1 MSQPSNTHSLITL
14 SLMHLSSPAAS
25 TKKPLSQLLA
35 VLALLVACPLLAIA
49 APEINVT
56 GNSVTIADGNL
67 TPSPTDHTDFGSALV
82 TGGTVVRTFTIQNL
96 GDANLTLT
104 NTPKVVVTGSH
115 AGDFTVT
122 ALPASPVAALGSTTF
137 QVTFNPS
144 TSGLRTATLTIL
156 NDDSDE
162 GSYDFAIHGNGLVEP
177 EINVTGNSVSIADG
191 DPAPGPADH
200 TDFGSTLVTG
210 ATVVR
215 TFTIQNLGNAD
226 LTLSGT
232 PKVAVSGTHAADFTV
247 TALPGSPVE
256 VGGSTTFQV
265 TFNPSASGTRTATLT
280 IPNDDTDEATYDFA
294 IQGFG
299 VINAPT
305 ATTFATINSV
315 TTDIVDRFVVGTNF
329 SGLTYA
335 PEDHGY
341 AATQFYTFLKATNGS
356 SYFSTITASTATTT
370 SRFDATTRS
379 FDSLT
384 YAAANLGYDPLR
396 FYAVSHDAAGVSTF
410 STVAPGGVVGVIT
423 DLFVLG
429 TNFAAITFA
438 ATDVGFGANLFY
450 YVRHDATGLSTFGTI
465 DPTPGGIITDRF
477 TVGFH
482 VDALVFTDL
491 TAPGYGANNFYY
503 LRHDASGESTF
514 GTIFVTGLT
523 TGTVTDRF
531 SVGSYASE
539 LTFTATDTG
548 FGANLFYILRGR
560 VTNIAP
566 TLAAIANPAAILEDA
581 ALQTVSLS
589 GIRAGGIESQAL
601 VVTATSSNPGLIPN
615 PTVIYTSANAFG
627 SLTYTPVANAS
638 GTAVI
643 TVVVT
648 DDGGTDNGGI
658 DAVTNTFT
666 VTVTAVNDAPTDIT
680 LTGGRVLDGAAIGS
694 SAGTF
699 TATDADAGDTHTFTL
714 VAGAGDTHNS
724 RFTIDGNVL
733 KLAVAAALADSTYS
747 IRVRVTDVPGG
758 ATFEKV
764 FTVLVVTVVV
774 DAGDYLIADRGPY
787 RNTGVILAVT
797 KAGSVQRLIS
807 TQLKD
812 PHDITVDAAGDYLIA
827 DYDFDPTGFGAGR
840 GSSIFKIHR
849 QTGVHTRLVFGP
861 PLITPL
867 GVKVEAD
874 GKLLVADADFGFGPG
889 VTTAGAVFRI
899 APGVSTNT
907 LSSFNNFYFLQ
918 GLALAPNGDIYVSDF
933 GNGGGRPTRVIK
945 VDPTTGAQTVITA
958 GGLTRPIGLAVESDG
973 LSLVVVDAIAK
984 KLIRVALPAGTQTQV
999 SADAQFI
1006 QPTHVAIEADGSYI
1020 VTDGKASGTAGE
1032 RRLYRVNRTTGVAT
1046 VLSSDGFFQQP
1057 RGVTLAQ

>member
-1 MSQPSNTHSLITL
+1 MHPL
-14 SLMHLSSPAAS
+14 SLATPMKKSLS
-25 TKKPLSQLLA
+25 KL
-35 VLALLVACPLLAIA
+35 LALLATLVAFPLLATA
-49 APEINVT
+49 AQEINVT
-56 GNSVTIADGNL
+56 GNSVGIPDGKA
-67 TPSPTDHTDFGSALV
+67 TPGLADHTDFGNVLV
-82 TGGTVVRTFTIQNL
+82 AGGTLVRTFTIQNL
-96 GDANLTLT
+96 GDANLNLT
-104 NTPKVVVTGSH
+104 GTPKVAVTGSH
-115 AGDFTVT
+115 AGDYTVT
-122 ALPASPVAALGSTTF
+122 AVPASPVAAAGSTTF

-144 TSGLRTATLTIL
+144 TSGLRTATLTII

-162 GSYDFAIHGNGLVEP
+162 GIYDFAVHGNGLVEP
-177 EINVTGNSVSIADG
+177 EINVVGNSVSIADG
-191 DPAPGPADH
+191 DATPGTADH
-200 TDFGSTLVTG
+200 TDFGSALVTG

-215 TFTIQNLGNAD
+215 TFTIQNLGDAS

-232 PKVAVSGTHAADFTV
+232 PKVVVSGTHAADFTV
-247 TALPGSPVE
+247 TALPTSPV
-256 VGGSTTFQV
+256 VAGGSTTFQI

-299 VINAPT
+299 VNNVPT
-305 ATTFATINSV
+305 ATTFGTILV
-315 TTDIVDRFVVGTNF
+315 TSLTTGTVTDRFVVGTNI

-341 AATQFYTFLKATNGS
+341 AATQFYTFLKATNGTS
-356 SYFSTITASTATTT
+356 SFDTITASTGATVD
-370 SRFDATTRS
+370 RFDATTRT
-379 FDSLT
+379 FDGLT

-396 FYAVSHDAAGVSTF
+396 FYAVSHNTAGVSTF

-429 TNFAAITFA
+429 TNFDAITFA
-438 ATDVGFGANLFY
+438 STDVGFGANLFY
-450 YVRHDATGLSTFGTI
+450 YVRHDSTGLSTFGTI
-465 DPTPGGIITDRF
+465 TPGGTVTDRF
-477 TVGFH
+477 TVGFN

-491 TAPGYGANNFYY
+491 TAPGFGANNFYY

-523 TGTVTDRF
+523 SGTVTDRF
-531 SVGSYASE
+531 SVGSHASE
-539 LTFTATDTG
+539 LTFTATDVS
-548 FGANLFYILRGR
+548 FGANLFYFLRGR

-581 ALQTVSLS
+581 ALQTVNLS

-601 VVTATSSNPGLIPN
+601 TVTATSANTSLIPN

-648 DDGGTDNGGI
+648 DDGGTDNGGVN
-658 DAVTNTFT
+658 AVTNTFT
-666 VTVTAVNDAPTDIT
+666 VTVTTVNDAPTDIT
-680 LTGGRVLDGAAIGS
+680 LTGGRVLDAAAINS

-699 TATDADAGDTHTFTL
+699 TATDVDVGDTHTFTL
-714 VAGAGDTHNS
+714 VAGTGDTHNS

-733 KLAVAAALADSTYS
+733 KLAVAAALADSSYS
-747 IRVRVTDVPGG
+747 IRVRATDVPGG

-764 FTVLVVTVVV
+764 FTVLVMAVLV
-774 DAGDYLIADRGPY
+774 DTGDYLIADRGPY

-797 KAGSVQRLIS
+797 KIGSVQRILS

-812 PHDITVDAAGDYLIA
+812 PHDIAVDAAGDFIVS

-840 GSSIFKIHR
+840 GSSLFKIHR
-849 QTGVHTRLVFGP
+849 QTGVHTRLVFGA
-861 PLITPL
+861 PLVTPL
-867 GVKVEAD
+867 SVKVESD

-889 VTTAGAVFRI
+889 VTSAGAVFRI
-899 APGVSTNT
+899 VPGVSTNT
-907 LSSFNNFYFLQ
+907 LSSLNNFYFLQ
-918 GLALAPNGDIYVSDF
+918 GLALATNGDIYVSDF

-945 VDPTTGAQTVITA
+945 VDKTTGAQTVITT
-958 GGLTRPIGLAVESDG
+958 GGQTRPVGLAVETDG
-973 LSLVVVDAIAK
+973 LSLIVVDAIAK
-984 KLIRVALPAGTQTQV
+984 KLIRVSLPAGTQTQV

-1046 VLSSDGFFQQP
+1046 ILTSDGFFQQP